1 MKVLDLRCAHG
12 HVFEGW
18 FASED
23 DFVSQSGSSLVLC
36 PLCGNPDIVK
46 LLSAPRLN
54 LLTQRADAQTLTP
67 SKPEQADDVSADLVA
82 VTNTATQHETLMT
95 AWLAIARE
103 VVANTTDVGDRFA
116 EEARKMHYQ
125 EVQAHPIRGTAS
137 LNETRA
143 LLDEGIDVLPLMLPE
158 SLKDTL
164 Q

>member
-18 FASED
+18 FASQD
-23 DFVSQSGSSLVLC
+23 DFVSQCARSLVQC
-36 PLCGNPDIVK
+36 PLCGNPEIVK

-54 LLTQRADAQTLTP
+54 LLTPRADLQLPP
-67 SKPEQADDVSADLVA
+67 SRSAKSDEEPSELVA
-82 VTNTATQHETLMT
+82 VTNTPTQHDALMM
-95 AWLAIARE
+95 AWLAVARE
-103 VVANTTDVGDRFA
+103 VVAQTSDVGDRFA

-125 EVQAHPIRGTAS
+125 EMEARPIRGTAS
-137 LNETRA
+137 VDEARA

>member
-23 DFVSQSGSSLVLC
+23 DFVSQSAGSLVQC
-36 PLCGNPDIVK
+36 PLCGNPDVVK

-54 LLTQRADAQTLTP
+54 LLTPRADPQPPP
-67 SKPEQADDVSADLVA
+67 SNPGRADEVPSDQIA
-82 VTNTATQHETLMT
+82 VTNTSTQREALMT
-95 AWLAIARE
+95 AWLSVARE
-103 VVANTTDVGDRFA
+103 VVAHTTDVGDRFA

-125 EVQAHPIRGTAS
+125 EVEAHPIRGTAS

-143 LLDEGIDVLPLMLPE
+143 LLDEGIEVLPLMLPE